1 MNELMT
7 NFLRVRQIDSFQKL
21 RILLFMA
28 QHPQRVG
35 TSQQWAEWLY
45 LGDTFFLE
53 KILRELR
60 QVGLVNWRPEGC
72 TLANEAEIKPHLKAL
87 GRIFNDP
94 LARQTLLQQV
104 SRPKP
109 KRC

>member
-1 MNELMT
+1 MNELIT
-7 NFLRVRQIDSFQKL
+7 DFLHSRQINSFQKL

-28 QHPQRVG
+28 QHPHRLG

-45 LGDTFFLE
+45 LGDSFFLE

-60 QVGLVNWRPEGC
+60 QVGLINCRPEGC
-72 TLANEAEIKPHLKAL
+72 TLANEAEIKTHLKAL

-94 LARQTLLQQV
+94 LARQTLLQHV
-104 SRPKP
+104 SRPQP